1 MNYNIKKI
9 SLFFVFIFLFYYI
22 GSSYYMYYF
31 DNQAPVIYYEG
42 IVNNKYYNGNI
53 NLKIFGEDKYKIKF
67 LSLQL
72 DDKILVNNQL
82 INNIKLEYPLLIP
95 TIHLTNGLHKIIIT
109 MTDASKNKNVASEL
123 IYFNVDNEPL
133 EINILKSNT
142 TNIYQGN
149 VLHIQ
154 LQSNKKIKNG
164 YVKTLN
170 YQVPIVL
177 ESTNSSIY
185 EAYIPISSEEI
196 PGKYI
201 ALIYIEDYVENIA
214 SFEYDYEV
222 LLTTFKKQY
231 IKLKNQKHENNI
243 NNEDVTEDVNIIL
256 KEAAKNSPQKK
267 LWHGSF
273 YKPCLQSPLTTEF
286 GVIRTSFEKGR
297 YRHDAVDYAAAPRS
311 PVWACQD
318 GIVILKSSHAGMT
331 GYGNFVAIDHGIGLI
346 SIYAH
351 LDSFAN
357 IEVGQFIKKGTIVGT
372 VGMSGYATGFHLH
385 WEMRLCDVKINPLE
399 WVKDDL

>member
-1 MNYNIKKI
+1 
-9 SLFFVFIFLFYYI
+9 
-22 GSSYYMYYF
+22 
-31 DNQAPVIYYEG
+31 
-42 IVNNKYYNGNI
+42 
-53 NLKIFGEDKYKIKF
+53 
-67 LSLQL
+67 
-72 DDKILVNNQL
+72 
-82 INNIKLEYPLLIP
+82 
-95 TIHLTNGLHKIIIT
+95 
-109 MTDASKNKNVASEL
+109 
-123 IYFNVDNEPL
+123 
-133 EINILKSNT
+133 
-142 TNIYQGN
+142 
-149 VLHIQ
+149 
-154 LQSNKKIKNG
+154 
-164 YVKTLN
+164 
-170 YQVPIVL
+170 VPIVL
-177 ESTNSSIY
+177 ESPNSSIY

-222 LLTTFKKQY
+222 ILTNFKKQY
-231 IKLKNQKHENNI
+231 IKLKNQKNENYT
-243 NNEDVTEDVNIIL
+243 NNEDIGEDVNIIL
-256 KEAAKNSPQKK
+256 KEAAKNSPNKK

-297 YRHDAVDYAAAPRS
+297 YRHDAVDYAAAPKS

-318 GIVILKSSHAGMT
+318 GVVILKNSHTGIT

-357 IEVGQFIKKGTIVGT
+357 IEIGQFIKKGTIVGT